1 MVQPNGES
9 QKAAGKKEALPKPI
23 SGKVPQGCKPRS
35 DQAQQ
40 APGSEK
46 NGQPALETVLPMV
59 FENRVENLVDGGVSH
74 SAMHL
79 IVKPRTCLRVRTRR
93 AGASIRT
100 STPSTFH
107 KALQERRV

>member
-1 MVQPNGES
+1 
-9 QKAAGKKEALPKPI
+9 
-23 SGKVPQGCKPRS
+23 
-35 DQAQQ
+35 
-40 APGSEK
+40 
-46 NGQPALETVLPMV
+46 VLPMV

-100 STPSTFH
+100 STPSTFP
-107 KALQERRV
+107 